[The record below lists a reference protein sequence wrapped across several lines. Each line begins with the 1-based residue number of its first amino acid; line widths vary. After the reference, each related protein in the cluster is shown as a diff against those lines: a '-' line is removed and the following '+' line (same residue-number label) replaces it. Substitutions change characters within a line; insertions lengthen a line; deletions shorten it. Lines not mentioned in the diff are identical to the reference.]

1 MKLASFFFL
10 GALAC
15 HALSANSVVTR
26 FGTDTGLVDL
36 AANPNFTVG
45 AASSRLISVD
55 NDSPV
60 LAEFPAIDIRE
71 KTDALVLTG
80 TLWESNPATDFT
92 ISLHDANSRH
102 VTYAGNWSAFPVGAE
117 TAVTLFL
124 TETPPADFDAAQ
136 VRYVTIS
143 FGGAGAGLN
152 FTFNELSVA
161 GIDVTTPSEV
171 PATAPGGSVELTV
184 PHRSPNANYQ
194 WQRNGSVLLNANGSS
209 LTLDNLQPTFAGLY
223 TYTATASGGAGG
235 TSDPVIVGLSA
246 NEKVVGAGAEVAADI
261 LHPNGN
267 IYDQVLLNGAAAAI
281 TANPSQVTRVSFVDF
296 SGDIVQVEFTGAGTL
311 SLVLDGASTP
321 KPAANYNQPGVAYVV
336 GHAGLVI
343 AGADETSNV
352 TVFSVGRR
360 TAIDQT
366 LFKEE
371 VAYDGVANLSFI
383 AIQSVNGKFGGIRT
397 GNVHY
402 YAYRGFTGIYAP
414 GVEFVGPVNV
424 GDITA
429 FESATPLLVVGAA
442 EAVRIAGGNMAQDN
456 GVAVKASGIGE
467 IQFVDGET
475 SHGDRLPAQAN
486 AAVYVDDGVDVTD
499 SIVVNP

>member
-1 MKLASFFFL
+1 MKLAFSVLL

-15 HALSANSVVTR
+15 HALSAHSVVTR
-26 FGTDTGLVDL
+26 FGSDTGFVDL
-36 AANPNFTVG
+36 AANPNFIVG
-45 AASSRLISVD
+45 AASSRLNSVD

-60 LAEFPAIDIRE
+60 LAEFPAIDISG
-71 KTDALVLTG
+71 KTDSLVLTG
-80 TLWESNPATDFT
+80 TLWEANPATDFT

-102 VTYAGNWSAFPVGAE
+102 VTYAGNWSAFSIGAE
-117 TAVTLFL
+117 TSVTLFL
-124 TETPPADFDAAQ
+124 NGTQPGDFDAAK
-136 VRYVTIS
+136 VRYLTIS

-161 GIDVTTPSEV
+161 GIDVTAPAEV

-194 WQRNGSVLLNANGSS
+194 WQRNGSVLLNANDSS
-209 LTLDNLQPTFAGLY
+209 LTLDNLQPPFAGLY

-235 TSDPVIVGLSA
+235 TSDPVIVGLKTS
-246 NEKVVGAGAEVAADI
+246 EKIVGAGTEVATDI

-267 IYDQVLLNGAAAAI
+267 TYDQVLLNGPAATI
-281 TANPSQVTRVSFVDF
+281 TANPSQITRISFVDF

-321 KPAANYNQPGVAYVV
+321 RPAANYNQPGVAYVV

-343 AGADETSNV
+343 TGADETSNV
-352 TVFSVGRR
+352 TVFSVGRL
-360 TAIDQT
+360 TAIDPT
-366 LFKEE
+366 LFKAEA
-371 VAYDGVANLSFI
+371 AYDGVANLSFI
-383 AIQSVNGKFGGIRT
+383 AIQSANGKFGGIRT
-397 GNVHY
+397 GNVHF

-429 FESATPLLVVGAA
+429 FESAAPLLVFGAA
-442 EAVRIAGGNMAQDN
+442 EAVRIAGGNMGQDN
-456 GVAVKASGIGE
+456 GVAVKVSGIE
-467 IQFVDGET
+467 KIQFADGET
-475 SHGDRLPAQAN
+475 SHGDRVPAQAN
-486 AAVYVDDGVDVTD
+486 AAVYIDDGVDVTD

>member
-1 MKLASFFFL
+1 MKLAFSVLL

-26 FGTDTGLVDL
+26 FGTDTGFVDL

-45 AASSRLISVD
+45 AASSRLASVD

-60 LAEFPAIDIRE
+60 LAEFPAVDIGG

-102 VTYAGNWSAFPVGAE
+102 VTYAGNWSAFSIGVE
-117 TAVTLFL
+117 TSVTLWP
-124 TETPPADFDAAQ
+124 TGTQPGDFDAAQ
-136 VRYVTIS
+136 VRYLRIS

-161 GIDVTTPSEV
+161 GIDVTTPPEV
-171 PATAPGGSVELTV
+171 PPSVPGGSIELTV

-209 LTLDNLQPTFAGLY
+209 LTLENLQPSFAGLY

-235 TSDPVIVGLSA
+235 TSDPVIVGLKTS
-246 NEKVVGAGAEVAADI
+246 EKVVGAGTEVAADI

-267 IYDQVLLNGAAAAI
+267 TYDQMLLNGPAATI
-281 TANPSQVTRVSFVDF
+281 TANPSQVTRISFVDF

-311 SLVLDGASTP
+311 SLVLDGASLP
-321 KPAANYNQPGVAYVV
+321 KPPANYNQPGVAYVV

-352 TVFSVGRR
+352 TVFSVGRL

-366 LFKEE
+366 LFKAEA
-371 VAYDGVANLSFI
+371 AYDGVANLSFI
-383 AIQSVNGKFGGIRT
+383 AIQSANGKFGGIRT

-402 YAYRGFTGIYAP
+402 YANRGFTGIYAP
-414 GVEFVGPVNV
+414 GVEFAGPVNV

-429 FESATPLLVVGAA
+429 FESAAPLLVFGVA

-456 GVAVKASGIGE
+456 GVAVKVSGIDE
-467 IQFVDGET
+467 IQFADGET
-475 SHGDRLPAQAN
+475 SHGDLVPAQAN
-486 AAVYVDDGVDVTD
+486 AAVYLDDGMDVTD